1 MALAAVVARPTD
13 QDTDDL
19 DLVAGVRAGD
29 ERAFELLYLRYH
41 GRIAA
46 YVRSM
51 VHDHGRAEDIT
62 QEVFISALRRMRETD
77 REIAFKP
84 WMYEIA
90 KNACIDA
97 FRRSRHRNEVSFDAH
112 DALGAG
118 DYDRL
123 AGMGARPDTA
133 VDTKADLDNLR
144 GAFGGLS
151 EVHHQI
157 LVMREL
163 EGLSYRD
170 IGERLGMSRPAV
182 ESTLFR
188 ARRRLGEEYEEL
200 VSGKRCLRVRA
211 IVDGAGRSAG
221 VRDRRRMDRHI
232 SHCQPCR
239 RYALAAGVDLEPRP
253 SLRPAAAKIA
263 ALLPLPAFVRHRI
276 DGDAAQQLLGSQ
288 GQATVAHWSTNVAG
302 SVDPG
307 TLVGWSKAVVA
318 AATVAVA
325 GVGAGAAIT
334 EREALHDFVSRA
346 PAIAGLGDAA
356 GAAPDG
362 SGVQLRRREDA
373 ALPVPG
379 GGRSQTRG
387 GGVFWLPGGFG
398 GAFATPGESM
408 PALTRDRDPGPV
420 DGAGRGGPPDAG
432 KPLGGASPGAN
443 TPGPAGLGPVDD
455 VLPELVDDPGS
466 ASGDEPST
474 MNASKLAAGVGSA
487 VGDISSTRR
496 TSSSSARC
504 TACRKAEWQSR
515 AGRRSALSATRLI
528 SPRTATTGSTLSDV
542 GTTAAAESSGSQPVA
557 NVAKSAA
564 KDLTT
569 AVDTALPGT

>member
-13 QDTDDL
+13 QDADDL

-29 ERAFELLYLRYH
+29 ERAFELLYLRYR

-77 REIAFKP
+77 REIVFKP
-84 WMYEIA
+84 WLYEIA

-118 DYDRL
+118 DHDRL

-133 VDTKADLDNLR
+133 VDTKVDLDNLR

-200 VSGKRCLRVRA
+200 VNGKRCLRVRA
-211 IVDGAGRSAG
+211 IADAGGTSAG
-221 VRDRRRMDRHI
+221 VRDRRRMDRHV

-239 RYALAAGVDLEPRP
+239 RYARSAGVDLESRP
-253 SLRPAAAKIA
+253 SLRPAASKIA

-276 DGDAAQQLLGSQ
+276 GGDAAQQLLGSQ
-288 GQATVAHWSTNVAG
+288 GQATVAQWSTNVAG

-334 EREALHDFVSRA
+334 EREALRDFVSRA

-356 GAAPDG
+356 GAAPGG
-362 SGVQLRRREDA
+362 SGVQLHEREDA
-373 ALPVPG
+373 TRRLVFGDGALPPA
-379 GGRSQTRG
+379 RG
-387 GGVFWLPGGFG
+387 GGVFGFAGSFG
-398 GAFATPGESM
+398 GAFAA
-408 PALTRDRDPGPV
+408 PATSTRPLTRDRDPGPV
-420 DGAGRGGPPDAG
+420 DGGGLGGPTDAG
-432 KPLGGASPGAN
+432 KPQGGASPGAGAA
-443 TPGPAGLGPVDD
+443 GPVLGPVDD
-455 VLPELVDDPGS
+455 VLPDTLEVGPGS
-466 ASGDEPST
+466 ASGGEPSAG
-474 MNASKLAAGVGSA
+474 NGAGPAAGAGNA
-487 VGDISSTRR
+487 VDDISATTGGTPSDVTGTTPTAA
-496 TSSSSARC
+496 TSSSQAVVND
-504 TACRKAEWQSR
+504 AQ
-515 AGRRSALSATRLI
+515 
-528 SPRTATTGSTLSDV
+528 P
-542 GTTAAAESSGSQPVA
+542 AAS
-557 NVAKSAA
+557 
-564 KDLTT
+564 DLTT
-569 AVDTALPGT
+569 AVDAALPGT

>member
-62 QEVFISALRRMRETD
+62 QEVFISAFRRMRETD
-77 REIAFKP
+77 RDIAFKP

-97 FRRSRHRNEVSFDAH
+97 FRRSRHCNEVSFDAH
-112 DALGAG
+112 GALGAG
-118 DYDRL
+118 DHDRL
-123 AGMGARPDTA
+123 AGMGAAPDAA
-133 VDTKADLDNLR
+133 VDTKVDLDNLR

-151 EVHHQI
+151 ETHHQI

-188 ARRRLGEEYEEL
+188 ARRRLAEEYDEL
-200 VSGKRCLRVRA
+200 VSGNCCLRVRA
-211 IVDGAGRSAG
+211 IVDAGGRSAG

-239 RYALAAGVDLEPRP
+239 RYALAIGVDLESRP
-253 SLRPAAAKIA
+253 SLRQAAAKIA
-263 ALLPLPAFVRHRI
+263 ALVPLPAIVRHRV
-276 DGDAAQQLLGSQ
+276 DEDAARQLLCSR
-288 GQATVAHWSTNVAG
+288 GQATVAQWSASVAG
-302 SVDPG
+302 GLDPG
-307 TLVGWSKAVVA
+307 ALAGWSKAVVA

-334 EREALHDFVSRA
+334 ERETLHGFVSRA
-346 PAIAGLGDAA
+346 PAIAGFGDATAPARRGRGVQPHERENATRRPDA
-356 GAAPDG
+356 GGVSGGRRPGPGG
-362 SGVQLRRREDA
+362 SGG
-373 ALPVPG
+373 PG
-379 GGRSQTRG
+379 KPT
-387 GGVFWLPGGFG
+387 
-398 GAFATPGESM
+398 
-408 PALTRDRDPGPV
+408 
-420 DGAGRGGPPDAG
+420 DAG
-432 KPLGGASPGAN
+432 KPQGGAPQGGA
-443 TPGPAGLGPVDD
+443 PQGGSAAGPTGLGPVDD
-455 VLPELVDDPGS
+455 VLQGAVKVRPRPAG
-466 ASGDEPST
+466 GGEPS
-474 MNASKLAAGVGSA
+474 AKDGSGPAAGIGDA
-487 VGDISSTRR
+487 VGDISG
-496 TSSSSARC
+496 A
-504 TACRKAEWQSR
+504 
-515 AGRRSALSATRLI
+515 
-528 SPRTATTGSTLSDV
+528 TGSTLSDV
-542 GTTAAAESSGSQPVA
+542 KGTTAAAARPSSQPVA
-557 NVAKSAA
+557 NVAKRLATN
-564 KDLTT
+564 LTT
-569 AVDTALPGT
+569 TVDTALPGT

>member
-1 MALAAVVARPTD
+1 MALAVVARPTD

-51 VHDHGRAEDIT
+51 VRDHGRAEDIT
-62 QEVFISALRRMRETD
+62 QEIFISALRRMRETD

-97 FRRSRHRNEVSFDAH
+97 FRRSRQRNEVSFDAH

-118 DYDRL
+118 DHDRL

-163 EGLSYRD
+163 EGLSYRA

-211 IVDGAGRSAG
+211 IVDAAGRSAG
-221 VRDRRRMDRHI
+221 VRDQRRMDRHI

-239 RYALAAGVDLEPRP
+239 RYALAAGVDLDSRRP
-253 SLRPAAAKIA
+253 LRPAAAKIA
-263 ALLPLPAFVRHRI
+263 ALLPLPAIVRRRV
-276 DGDAAQQLLGSQ
+276 DGDAAQQLLGSP
-288 GQATVAHWSTNVAG
+288 GHATFAQCSANIAG
-302 SVDPG
+302 NVDPA
-307 TLVGWSKAVVA
+307 TLAGWSKAVFA
-318 AATVAVA
+318 AASIAVA

-334 EREALHDFVSRA
+334 EREALSDFVSRA
-346 PAIAGLGDAA
+346 PAMAGFGDADGAAA
-356 GAAPDG
+356 GGTDQAGERQDARRRPAAGGAQLYTRSGGALGLSTGFSRAFAAPD
-362 SGVQLRRREDA
+362 SSAQ
-373 ALPVPG
+373 P
-379 GGRSQTRG
+379 
-387 GGVFWLPGGFG
+387 
-398 GAFATPGESM
+398 
-408 PALTRDRDPGPV
+408 LTRDRNLGPAN
-420 DGAGRGGPPDAG
+420 DGGAGRPTDPGKSQGAALRDAGVPDAIE
-432 KPLGGASPGAN
+432 
-443 TPGPAGLGPVDD
+443 LGPVD
-455 VLPELVDDPGS
+455 ELLQAAPTIGPG
-466 ASGDEPST
+466 AGGGEPST
-474 MNASKLAAGVGSA
+474 TTPNPGPPPSVADIPGAAA
-487 VGDISSTRR
+487 
-496 TSSSSARC
+496 
-504 TACRKAEWQSR
+504 
-515 AGRRSALSATRLI
+515 
-528 SPRTATTGSTLSDV
+528 STLSDV
-542 GTTAAAESSGSQPVA
+542 VGTDAPDASSSQPVA
-557 NVAKSAA
+557 DV
-564 KDLTT
+564 
-569 AVDTALPGT
+569 ALPVTITVDAAPPGT

>member
-1 MALAAVVARPTD
+1 MALAAVVASPTD
-13 QDTDDL
+13 HDTEDL

-97 FRRSRHRNEVSFDAH
+97 FRRSRQRNEVSFDAH
-112 DALGAG
+112 GALGAG
-118 DYDRL
+118 DHDRL
-123 AGMGARPDTA
+123 AGMGATPDTA
-133 VDTKADLDNLR
+133 VDTKVDLDNLR

-163 EGLSYRD
+163 EGLSYRA

-211 IVDGAGRSAG
+211 IVDSAGRSAG
-221 VRDRRRMDRHI
+221 VRDQRRMDRHI

-239 RYALAAGVDLEPRP
+239 RYALAAGVDLDSRRP
-253 SLRPAAAKIA
+253 LRPAAAKIA
-263 ALLPLPAFVRHRI
+263 ALLPLPAIVRRRV
-276 DGDAAQQLLGSQ
+276 DGDAAQQLLGSP
-288 GQATVAHWSTNVAG
+288 GHATFAQCSANIACN
-302 SVDPG
+302 VDPA
-307 TLVGWSKAVVA
+307 TLAGWSKAVFA
-318 AATVAVA
+318 AASIAVA

-334 EREALHDFVSRA
+334 EREALSDFVSRA
-346 PAIAGLGDAA
+346 PAMAGFGDADGAAARGSGAQPGEREDASRGSAA
-356 GAAPDG
+356 GAQLYTRSGGALGLPTDFSRAFAASDPSAQPLTSGRGVAPANDG
-362 SGVQLRRREDA
+362 GA
-373 ALPVPG
+373 ARPADPVEPQG
-379 GGRSQTRG
+379 ARSQ
-387 GGVFWLPGGFG
+387 
-398 GAFATPGESM
+398 
-408 PALTRDRDPGPV
+408 
-420 DGAGRGGPPDAG
+420 GAGVPDAIE
-432 KPLGGASPGAN
+432 
-443 TPGPAGLGPVDD
+443 LGPVDD
-455 VLPELVDDPGS
+455 LLPAAPTTGPVAG
-466 ASGDEPST
+466 GGEPST
-474 MNASKLAAGVGSA
+474 APNPGPPPSAA
-487 VGDISSTRR
+487 DIPG
-496 TSSSSARC
+496 A
-504 TACRKAEWQSR
+504 AA
-515 AGRRSALSATRLI
+515 
-528 SPRTATTGSTLSDV
+528 STLSDV
-542 GTTAAAESSGSQPVA
+542 EGTDAAGASSSQPLAGV
-557 NVAKSAA
+557 VLP
-564 KDLTT
+564 LTT
-569 AVDTALPGT
+569 TVDAALPGS